1 MMTGK
6 SLSLAASIA
15 ALALL
20 SACGDS
26 EEAPETEATADA
38 GPQGEV
44 RGGTIS
50 DAMLPLDSVKSQS
63 PQRGGGG
70 GDDDAAD
77 DASPDASPDGGDAG

>member
-6 SLSLAASIA
+6 TLSLAASIA
-15 ALALL
+15 AALLL

-63 PQRGGGG
+63 PQRGGDD
-70 GDDDAAD
+70 DDDAAD
-77 DASPDASPDGGDAG
+77 DASPDASQDGGDAG

>member
-50 DAMLPLDSVKSQS
+50 DAMLPLDTVRAQS
-63 PQRGGGG
+63 PRRG
-70 GDDDAAD
+70 GDDGGDDAA
-77 DASPDASPDGGDAG
+77 GEGDAG

>member
-6 SLSLAASIA
+6 TLSLAASIA
-15 ALALL
+15 AALLL
-20 SACGDS
+20 SACGGS

-63 PQRGGGG
+63 PQRGGDD
-70 GDDDAAD
+70 DDDAAD
-77 DASPDASPDGGDAG
+77 DASPDASQDGGDAG

>member
-15 ALALL
+15 AALLL

-26 EEAPETEATADA
+26 EEAPETEATADT

-63 PQRGGGG
+63 PQRGGS

-77 DASPDASPDGGDAG
+77 DASPDASQDGGDAG